1 MISSSKK
8 RYLFAIYELA
18 SDGKEVRCKDIA
30 VSLKVKRPSVSK
42 MLHFLAE
49 DGLIDKEHYGTVHF
63 TDLGICVGNQLYTN
77 YLLLYALF
85 HENLQVSRENA
96 RRDAIVCLCELSEE
110 CVGKVSVVKS
120 KTSS

>member
-63 TDLGICVGNQLYTN
+63 TDLGICFGNQLFQSGS
-77 YLLLYALF
+77 LRF
-85 HENLQVSRENA
+85 CMI
-96 RRDAIVCLCELSEE
+96 RDEP
-110 CVGKVSVVKS
+110 
-120 KTSS
+120 